1 MNAASNSKASI
12 LAIDDDALFNELLT
26 TQLAESGYAVHG
38 VPSWAAAEAWLRE
51 HEPDLVLLD
60 IRLPD
65 VEGLN
70 VLQALVARYPV
81 IVLTAYGSVRQAVEA
96 MRQGAAEYLVK
107 PVNLEEL
114 ELTVA
119 RTLGHARLK
128 ERLDVVRSTE
138 QRRRGS
144 WMVGSSPALK
154 RVSEMIEA
162 VAGENVTVLIT
173 GESGS
178 GKELVAREIHERSHR
193 AQAGFVALDCCT
205 LQENLF
211 ESELFGHEKGAFTGA
226 DRLKKGLIEG
236 ARGGTLF
243 LDEIGE
249 IGPAIQAKLLR
260 VLETGEFRRVGGT
273 KVLHSDA
280 RIICA
285 TNRDLKAM
293 ADAGEFRAD
302 LYYRLSTF
310 VIEVPPLRERR
321 EDIPA
326 LARHFLRKHD
336 FSRRVAKDISQ
347 AALDLL
353 MAYDWP
359 GNVRELR
366 NVMERAI
373 ILSGDSTL
381 IEPRHLVLNGAQAAG
396 EACARQPAVQ
406 LSYEQP
412 PTLEALKEDYFRHM
426 HERLGGRRAA
436 LARALGISER
446 NVYRLLEKYGLKE
459 RAGAE

>member
-1 MNAASNSKASI
+1 MSATASI
-12 LAIDDDALFNELLT
+12 LTIDDDALFNELLRR
-26 TQLAESGYAVHG
+26 QLAQNGYAVHG
-38 VPSWAAAEAWLRE
+38 AQSWAEAEEWLRG

-65 VEGLN
+65 VEGLEI
-70 VLQALVARYPV
+70 LHDLVARYPV

-128 ERLDVVRSTE
+128 ERLDVVQSTAE
-138 QRRRGS
+138 RRRKS
-144 WMVGSSPALK
+144 WMVGSSAALK
-154 RVSEMIEA
+154 RVSEMIDA

-178 GKELVAREIHERSHR
+178 GKELVAREIHERSRR
-193 AQAGFVALDCCT
+193 ASGEFVTLDCCT

-226 DRLKKGLIEG
+226 ERLKKGLIEG

-260 VLETGEFRRVGGT
+260 VMETGEFRRLGGT
-273 KVLHSDA
+273 KTLHTDA

-285 TNRDLKAM
+285 TNRDLARM
-293 ADAGEFRAD
+293 AKDGSFRAD

-326 LARHFLRKHD
+326 LVEHFLQKHD
-336 FSRRVAKDISQ
+336 FSRRVAKEISPQ
-347 AALDLL
+347 ALDML

-366 NVMERAI
+366 NVIERAI
-373 ILSGDSTL
+373 ILSGDSPVL
-381 IEPRHLVLNGAQAAG
+381 HPRHLVLNGQLDEAGHPRAAV
-396 EACARQPAVQ
+396 R
-406 LSYEQP
+406 LDYERP
-412 PTLEALKEDYFRHM
+412 PTLEELKEDYFRRM
-426 HERLGGRRAA
+426 YARLGGRRAE
-436 LARALGISER
+436 LARVLGISER
-446 NVYRLLEKYGLKE
+446 NVYRLIEKYGLRE
-459 RAGAE
+459 RAET